1 MIHTGADARPV
12 NDGEACDGRQLND
25 TETCAISTM
34 STQKPLCLLPWVV
47 ITEKQQLDVLAWC
60 AELVS
65 VGDGHAADW
74 MFRSYWQERRSGLSR
89 HC

>member
-25 TETCAISTM
+25 TETFAIRTM

-60 AELVS
+60 AELVAN
-65 VGDGHAADW
+65 GDGLAADW

-89 HC
+89 HV